1 MISRRIFMSV
11 SHKRKPFLRG
21 VVGFLILVVLLTIAV
36 GCTNNASSTNSKE
49 SNKSQSTTL
58 RIGFVGSTKDNIPS
72 GVDGWGIQHQLLQE
86 KLQKIGIENYEFHA
100 FPNGP
105 PLNEAIAAGEL
116 DIGILGDTPAIVGK
130 SNGLNTRLINQAA
143 INSNVWLITPK
154 NGVKTLEELKGK
166 TVATQLGSYMY
177 RYLTGVLKEKG
188 LEKDVKIVSMLS
200 SDAEAALKRNDIAA
214 YAFPTNSGPLIKS
227 KGYPVIDEAKDHPE
241 LLGSTVTVITEDY
254 LAKNPDFLSIWNEVR
269 KQSLADLLKK
279 PEDFYQFQ
287 SEQIGY
293 PVDVM
298 KDSLPLSNLKVEAL
312 SEEGINLLDG
322 TKKFLVEGKFAKK
335 DFDLNDWIAK

>member
-1 MISRRIFMSV
+1 MSV
-11 SHKRKPFLRG
+11 SRNRKPFIRG
-21 VVGFLILVVLLTIAV
+21 VMGFLIAIALLTVAG
-36 GCTNNASSTNSKE
+36 GCTNNGSSTNSKE
-49 SNKSQSTTL
+49 ANKSQSATI
-58 RIGFVGSTKDNIPS
+58 RIGFIGSTKDNIPA
-72 GVDGWGIQHQLLQE
+72 GVEGWGIQHQFLQE
-86 KLQKIGIENYEFHA
+86 KLKKIGIEKFEFHA

-116 DIGILGDTPAIVGK
+116 DMGILGDTPAIVGR
-130 SNGLNTRLINQAA
+130 SNGLKTRLINQAA

-154 NGVKTLEELKGK
+154 NGVKSIEDLKGK

-188 LEKDVKIVSMLS
+188 LDNDVKIVSMLS
-200 SDAEAALKRNDIAA
+200 SDAEAALDRKDIAA

-269 KQSLADLLKK
+269 KQSLGDVLKK
-279 PEDFYQFQ
+279 PDDFYQFQ

-298 KDSLPLSNLKVEAL
+298 KDSLPLSNLKNEAL
-312 SEEGINLLDG
+312 SEEGLKLLDG

-335 DFDLNDWIAK
+335 DFNLNDWIAK

>member
-1 MISRRIFMSV
+1 MSK
-11 SHKRKPFLRG
+11 SNNRQPFLRG
-21 VVGFLILVVLLTIAV
+21 VVGFLLAAVLLIVAV
-36 GCTNNASSTNSKE
+36 GCTNNASSTTSKKT
-49 SNKSQSTTL
+49 NKSQSTTI
-58 RIGFVGSTKDNIPS
+58 RIGYIGSTKDNIPT
-72 GVDGWGIQHQLLQE
+72 GAEGWGIQHQLLQE
-86 KLQKIGIENYEFHA
+86 KLKKIGVEKFEFHA

-130 SNGLNTRLINQAA
+130 SNGLKTRLINQAA

-154 NGVKTLEELKGK
+154 NGVKTIEDLKGK

-177 RYLTGVLKEKG
+177 RYLVGVLKEKG
-188 LEKDVKIVSMLS
+188 LDKDVKIVNMLS
-200 SDAEAALKRNDIAA
+200 SDAEAALGRDDIAA

-241 LLGSTVTVITEDY
+241 LLGSTVTVVTEDY

-269 KQSLADLLKK
+269 QQSLTDLLKK

-287 SEQIGY
+287 SEQVGF
-293 PVDVM
+293 PVEVM
-298 KDSLPLSNLKVEAL
+298 KDSLPLSNLKSDAL
-312 SEEGINLLDG
+312 SDEGIKLLDG
-322 TKKFLVEGKFAKK
+322 TKTFLVEGKFAKK
-335 DFDLNDWIAK
+335 DFNLKDWIAK

>member
-1 MISRRIFMSV
+1 MSV
-11 SHKRKPFLRG
+11 SRNRKPFIRG
-21 VVGFLILVVLLTIAV
+21 VMGFLIAIALLTVAG
-36 GCTNNASSTNSKE
+36 GCTNNATSTNSKE
-49 SNKSQSTTL
+49 ANKSQSTTI
-58 RIGFVGSTKDNIPS
+58 RIGYIGSTKDNIPA
-72 GVDGWGIQHQLLQE
+72 GVEGWGIQQQFLQE
-86 KLQKIGIENYEFHA
+86 KLKKIGIEKFEFHA

-116 DIGILGDTPAIVGK
+116 DMGILGDTPAIVGR
-130 SNGLNTRLINQAA
+130 SNGLKTRLINQAA

-154 NGVKTLEELKGK
+154 NGVKSIEDLKGK

-188 LEKDVKIVSMLS
+188 LDKDVKIVSMLS
-200 SDAEAALKRNDIAA
+200 SDAEAALDRKDIAA

-269 KQSLADLLKK
+269 KQSLGDLLKK
-279 PEDFYQFQ
+279 PDDFYQFQ

-298 KDSLPLSNLKVEAL
+298 KDSLPLSNLKNKAL
-312 SEEGINLLDG
+312 SEEGLKLLDG

-335 DFDLNDWIAK
+335 DFNLNDWIAK

>member
-1 MISRRIFMSV
+1 MSISND
-11 SHKRKPFLRG
+11 RKPLLRG
-21 VVGFLILVVLLTIAV
+21 LVGFLLATVILIVVA
-36 GCTNNASSTNSKE
+36 GCSNNASSTTSKG
-49 SNKSQSTTL
+49 SNKSQSSTL
-58 RIGFVGSTKDNIPS
+58 RIGYIGSTKDNIPT
-72 GVDGWGIQHQLLQE
+72 GVDGWGIQHQILQE
-86 KLQKIGIENYEFHA
+86 KLKKIGVEKFEFHA

-116 DIGILGDTPAIVGK
+116 DIGILGDTPAIVGR
-130 SNGLNTRLINQAA
+130 SNGLKTRLINQAA

-154 NGVKTLEELKGK
+154 NGVKTIEDLKGK

-188 LEKDVKIVSMLS
+188 LDKDVKIVSMLS
-200 SDAEAALKRNDIAA
+200 SDAEAALERNDIAA

-254 LAKNPDFLSIWNEVR
+254 LAKNPEFLSIWNDVR

-287 SEQIGY
+287 SEQVGY
-293 PVDVM
+293 PVEVM
-298 KDSLPLSNLKVEAL
+298 KDSLPLNNLKSEAL
-312 SEEGINLLDG
+312 STEGLKLLNG
-322 TKKFLVEGKFAKK
+322 TKTFLVEGEFAKK

>member
-1 MISRRIFMSV
+1 MNGSNN
-11 SHKRKPFLRG
+11 RKPLLRG
-21 VVGFLILVVLLTIAV
+21 LIGFLLATVILIVAA
-36 GCTNNASSTNSKE
+36 GCTNNASSNNSKE

-58 RIGFVGSTKDNIPS
+58 RIGYVGSTKDNIPA
-72 GVDGWGIQHQLLQE
+72 GVDGWGFQHKLLQE
-86 KLQKIGIENYEFHA
+86 KLKKIGIEKFEFHA

-130 SNGLNTRLINQAA
+130 SNGLKTKLINQAA

-154 NGVKTLEELKGK
+154 NGVKTLDDLKGK

-188 LEKDVKIVSMLS
+188 LDKDVKIVSMLS

-254 LAKNPDFLSIWNEVR
+254 LSKNPDFLTIWNEVR
-269 KQSLADLLKK
+269 KQSLEDLLKK

-293 PVDVM
+293 PVEVM
-298 KDSLPLSNLKVEAL
+298 KDSLPLSNLKSEAL
-312 SEEGINLLDG
+312 SEEGIKLLDG
-322 TKKFLVEGKFAKK
+322 TKTFLVEGKFAKK
-335 DFDLNDWIAK
+335 DFNLNDWISK

>member
-1 MISRRIFMSV
+1 MNRTS
-11 SHKRKPFLRG
+11 KRTLFLKG
-21 VVGFLILVVLLTIAV
+21 LMGFLLAAVLLTVAV
-36 GCTNNASSTNSKE
+36 GCTNSTTSKTSEE
-49 SNKSQSTTL
+49 SNKSKSTTL
-58 RIGFVGSTKDNIPS
+58 RIGYIGSTKDNIPT
-72 GVDGWGIQHQLLQE
+72 GAEGWGLQHKLLQE
-86 KLQKIGIENYEFHA
+86 KLKKIGIENYEFHA

-130 SNGLNTRLINQAA
+130 SNGLKTRLINQAA

-154 NGVKTLEELKGK
+154 DGVKTIEDLKGK

-177 RYLTGVLKEKG
+177 RYLVGVLKEKG
-188 LEKDVKIVSMLS
+188 LDKDVKIVNMLS
-200 SDAEAALKRNDIAA
+200 SDAEAALGRKDIAA

-241 LLGSTVTVITEDY
+241 LLGSTVTVVTEDY

-269 KQSLADLLKK
+269 QQSLTDLLKK

-287 SEQIGY
+287 SEQIGF
-293 PVDVM
+293 PVEVM
-298 KDSLPLSNLKVEAL
+298 KDSLPLSNLKSDAL
-312 SEEGINLLDG
+312 SEEGIKLLDG
-322 TKKFLVEGKFAKK
+322 TKEFLVEGGFAKK
-335 DFDLNDWIAK
+335 DFNLKDWIAK

>member
-1 MISRRIFMSV
+1 MNESRN
-11 SHKRKPFLRG
+11 RKPLLKGLARFLL
-21 VVGFLILVVLLTIAV
+21 VTVFLTVAV
-36 GCTNNASSTNSKE
+36 GCTNNATSKTSEESDKKNQSQSSTI
-49 SNKSQSTTL
+49 
-58 RIGFVGSTKDNIPS
+58 RIGYIGSTKDNIPA
-72 GVDGWGIQHQLLQE
+72 GVDGWGIQHKLLQE
-86 KLQKIGIENYEFHA
+86 KLKKIGIEKYEFHA

-130 SNGLNTRLINQAA
+130 SNGLKTRLINQAA

-154 NGVKTLEELKGK
+154 NGAKTLEELKGK

-188 LEKDVKIVSMLS
+188 LDKDVKIVSMLT

-269 KQSLADLLKK
+269 KQSLEDLLKK

-293 PVDVM
+293 PVEVM
-298 KDSLPLSNLKVEAL
+298 QDSLPLSNLKLEAL
-312 SEEGINLLDG
+312 SEEGKKLLDG
-322 TKKFLVEGKFAKK
+322 TKTFLVEGEFAKK
-335 DFDLNDWIAK
+335 DFNLNDWIAK